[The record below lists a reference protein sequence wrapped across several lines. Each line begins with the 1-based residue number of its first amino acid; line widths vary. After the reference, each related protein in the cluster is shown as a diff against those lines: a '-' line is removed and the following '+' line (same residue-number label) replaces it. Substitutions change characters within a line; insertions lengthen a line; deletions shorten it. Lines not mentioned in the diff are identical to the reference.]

1 MEFNQIIELIKT
13 ISDSKVTSFTLE
25 EGDKKITIKAGDKQ
39 PQVIQQIPP
48 IAPLQAPMTSTVP
61 VVAPV
66 IAEVSSMAGMSSNT
80 MGMVNVEAMNA
91 GAVSMEAEAT
101 LADDKSSKTVMSPL
115 VGTFY
120 SAPSPEAEP
129 FVRVGDTV
137 KKGQVVGI
145 VEAMKLMNEIESEH
159 DGVITEIMVNNGD
172 MVEYGQVIIKI
183 K

>member
-25 EGDKKITIKAGDKQ
+25 EGDKKLTIKAGDSKQ
-39 PQVIQQIPP
+39 PQIVQIPP
-48 IAPLQAPMTSTVP
+48 MPPISTMPPMQAPAVAPMIQP
-61 VVAPV
+61 VAPV
-66 IAEVSSMAGMSSNT
+66 AGAPIEEAAEVEEDK
-80 MGMVNVEAMNA
+80 NV
-91 GAVSMEAEAT
+91 
-101 LADDKSSKTVMSPL
+101 KTVTSPL

-129 FVRVGDTV
+129 FVRAGDTV

-145 VEAMKLMNEIESEH
+145 VEAMKLMNEIECEH

-172 MVEYGQVIIKI
+172 MVEYGQVLIKV

>member
-25 EGDKKITIKAGDKQ
+25 EGDKKLTIKAGENKQ
-39 PQVIQQIPP
+39 PQVIQVPQQMP
-48 IAPLQAPMTSTVP
+48 AMATTVAAPMMPTVMP
-61 VVAPV
+61 MEAAVAAAPV
-66 IAEVSSMAGMSSNT
+66 ATEAASAPVDE
-80 MGMVNVEAMNA
+80 NV
-91 GAVSMEAEAT
+91 
-101 LADDKSSKTVMSPL
+101 KTVTSPL

-120 SAPSPEAEP
+120 SAPSPDAAP
-129 FVRVGDTV
+129 FVTVGDTV

-145 VEAMKLMNEIESEH
+145 VEAMKLMNEIECEH

-172 MVEYGQVIIKI
+172 MVEYGQVLIKV

>member
-25 EGDKKITIKAGDKQ
+25 EGDKKLTIKAGDNKQ
-39 PQVIQQIPP
+39 PQVIQVPQMPP
-48 IAPLQAPMTSTVP
+48 MPAMQGTP
-61 VVAPV
+61 APV
-66 IAEVSSMAGMSSNT
+66 MQPLAPVAGVPMATQEIPAAVAQQTSEV
-80 MGMVNVEAMNA
+80 EDDNA
-91 GAVSMEAEAT
+91 
-101 LADDKSSKTVMSPL
+101 KTVTSPL

-120 SAPSPEAEP
+120 SAPSPDAEP

-145 VEAMKLMNEIESEH
+145 VEAMKLMNEIECEH

-172 MVEYGQVIIKI
+172 MVEYGQVLIKV

>member
-1 MEFNQIIELIKT
+1 MNRIVKRKDIKMEFNQIIELIKT

-25 EGDKKITIKAGDKQ
+25 EGDKKLTIKAGDSKQ
-39 PQVIQQIPP
+39 PQIVQIPP
-48 IAPLQAPMTSTVP
+48 MPPISTMPPMQAPAVAPMIQP
-61 VVAPV
+61 VAPV
-66 IAEVSSMAGMSSNT
+66 AGAPIAEAALVQQAAEIEEDK
-80 MGMVNVEAMNA
+80 NV
-91 GAVSMEAEAT
+91 
-101 LADDKSSKTVMSPL
+101 KTVTSPL

-145 VEAMKLMNEIESEH
+145 VEAMKLMNEIECEH

-172 MVEYGQVIIKI
+172 MVEYGQVLIKV

>member
-1 MEFNQIIELIKT
+1 MNRIVKRKDIKMEFNQIIELIKT

-25 EGDKKITIKAGDKQ
+25 EGDKKLTIKAGDSKQ
-39 PQVIQQIPP
+39 PQIVQIPP
-48 IAPLQAPMTSTVP
+48 MPPISTMPPMQAPAVAPMIQP
-61 VVAPV
+61 VAPV
-66 IAEVSSMAGMSSNT
+66 AGAPIEEAAEVEEDK
-80 MGMVNVEAMNA
+80 NV
-91 GAVSMEAEAT
+91 
-101 LADDKSSKTVMSPL
+101 KTVTSPL

-129 FVRVGDTV
+129 FVRAGDTV

-145 VEAMKLMNEIESEH
+145 VEAMKLMNEIECEH

-172 MVEYGQVIIKI
+172 MVEYGQVLIKV

>member
-25 EGDKKITIKAGDKQ
+25 EGDKKLTIKAGDNNKQ
-39 PQVIQQIPP
+39 PQIVQVPATTVATPMIQPV
-48 IAPLQAPMTSTVP
+48 AP
-61 VVAPV
+61 VVAAPV
-66 IAEVSSMAGMSSNT
+66 AEVTPATTADAAS
-80 MGMVNVEAMNA
+80 
-91 GAVSMEAEAT
+91 GAVDENV
-101 LADDKSSKTVMSPL
+101 KTITSPL

-120 SAPSPEAEP
+120 SASSPDAEP

-159 DGVITEIMVNNGD
+159 DGVITEIIVNNGD
-172 MVEYGQVIIKI
+172 MVEYGQVLIKV

>member
-25 EGDKKITIKAGDKQ
+25 EGDKKLTIKAGDNKQ
-39 PQVIQQIPP
+39 PQVVQMPP
-48 IAPLQAPMTSTVP
+48 MPPMHQMPPMGQMPGMQPPMMPQAAPMVATP
-61 VVAPV
+61 V
-66 IAEVSSMAGMSSNT
+66 AE
-80 MGMVNVEAMNA
+80 
-91 GAVSMEAEAT
+91 AVSVQETVEVAE
-101 LADDKSSKTVMSPL
+101 DKNVKTVTSPL

-120 SAPSPEAEP
+120 SAPSPDAEP

-145 VEAMKLMNEIESEH
+145 VEAMKLMNEIECEH
-159 DGVITEIMVNNGD
+159 DGVVTEIMVNNGD
-172 MVEYGQVIIKI
+172 MVEYGQTLIKV

>member
-25 EGDKKITIKAGDKQ
+25 EGDKKLTIKAGENKQ
-39 PQVIQQIPP
+39 PQVIQVPQQMP
-48 IAPLQAPMTSTVP
+48 AMATTVAAPMMPTVMP
-61 VVAPV
+61 MEAAVVAAPV
-66 IAEVSSMAGMSSNT
+66 A
-80 MGMVNVEAMNA
+80 
-91 GAVSMEAEAT
+91 AEA
-101 LADDKSSKTVMSPL
+101 ASAPVDENVKTVTSPL

-120 SAPSPEAEP
+120 SAPSPDAAP
-129 FVRVGDTV
+129 FVTVGDTV

-145 VEAMKLMNEIESEH
+145 VEAMKLMNEIECEH

-172 MVEYGQVIIKI
+172 MVEYGQVLIKV

>member
-1 MEFNQIIELIKT
+1 MALNRICKRKDINMEFNQIIELIKT

-25 EGDKKITIKAGDKQ
+25 EGDKKLTIKAGDNKQ
-39 PQVIQQIPP
+39 PQIVQMPP
-48 IAPLQAPMTSTVP
+48 MATPVTPVAAPMMPAAMPMEAVASTP
-61 VVAPV
+61 VA
-66 IAEVSSMAGMSSNT
+66 
-80 MGMVNVEAMNA
+80 
-91 GAVSMEAEAT
+91 AEAT
-101 LADDKSSKTVMSPL
+101 STSADENIKTVTSPL

-120 SAPSPEAEP
+120 SAPSPDAEP

-145 VEAMKLMNEIESEH
+145 VEAMKLMNEIECEH

-172 MVEYGQVIIKI
+172 MVEYGQVLIKI

>member
-1 MEFNQIIELIKT
+1 MNRIVKRKDIKMEFNQIIELIKT

-25 EGDKKITIKAGDKQ
+25 EGDKKLTIKAGDSKQ
-39 PQVIQQIPP
+39 PQIVQIPP
-48 IAPLQAPMTSTVP
+48 MPPISTMPPMQAPAVAPMIQP
-61 VVAPV
+61 VAPV
-66 IAEVSSMAGMSSNT
+66 AGAPIEEAAEVEEDK
-80 MGMVNVEAMNA
+80 NV
-91 GAVSMEAEAT
+91 
-101 LADDKSSKTVMSPL
+101 KTVTSPL

-145 VEAMKLMNEIESEH
+145 VEAMKLMNEIECEH

-172 MVEYGQVIIKI
+172 MVEYGQVLIKV

>member
-25 EGDKKITIKAGDKQ
+25 EGDKKLTIKAGDNKQ
-39 PQVIQQIPP
+39 PQIVQIPP
-48 IAPLQAPMTSTVP
+48 MPPMSAMPPMQAPAVAPMIQP
-61 VVAPV
+61 VAPV
-66 IAEVSSMAGMSSNT
+66 
-80 MGMVNVEAMNA
+80 A
-91 GAVSMEAEAT
+91 GAPVAET
-101 LADDKSSKTVMSPL
+101 EEDKNAKTVTSPL

-145 VEAMKLMNEIESEH
+145 VEAMKLMNEIECEH

-172 MVEYGQVIIKI
+172 MVEYGQALIKV